1 MRKQQGLSAI
11 GKSLPRNEEKKMKR
25 MIAWILVLTLL
36 ASLTACGNKGKE
48 GDRTVSLEQ
57 QKEVLAD
64 TVEKT
69 GKLLQSS
76 VAEPAFGSVGGE
88 WLVLGL
94 ARSGLEVS
102 DEYYETYFQN
112 LSAYTAQQGGVL
124 HAKKYTEYS
133 RVILAVTAIGQ
144 DPADVGGF
152 DMLVPLADFEQTVFQ
167 GINGPIFALLALD
180 SGSYGIP
187 ENIAD
192 STQATRDLY
201 VDYIINAQ
209 LESGGWSLMG
219 GEAEIDLTAMALQA
233 LAKYRDRKDAAQAVE
248 KGLAIL
254 SERQNEQ
261 GGYQYNAAEQAS
273 SESVSQVIVALA
285 ELGIPLDDSRFVK
298 NGHTL
303 LDGLLQFRQEDGGF
317 SHLIDGETDLLAT
330 EQAFYALV
338 AANRVAQGE
347 SSLYRMK

>member
-1 MRKQQGLSAI
+1 
-11 GKSLPRNEEKKMKR
+11 MKR
-25 MIAWILVLTLL
+25 FLSWILVLTLL
-36 ASLTACGNKGKE
+36 LSLAACGKKE
-48 GDRTVSLEQ
+48 PEGEQTVSAQQ

-64 TVEKT
+64 TLTKT
-69 GKLLQSS
+69 GNFLKES
-76 VAEPAFGSVGGE
+76 VAEPTFGSVGGE
-88 WLVLGL
+88 WLVMGL
-94 ARSGLEVS
+94 ARSGLETS

-144 DPADVGGF
+144 DPTDVGGF
-152 DMLVPLADFEQTVFQ
+152 NMLLPLADFEQSVFQ

-180 SGSYGIP
+180 SGNYEIP
-187 ENIAD
+187 ENTVG

-209 LESGGWSLMG
+209 LENGGWSLMG

-233 LAKYRDRKDAAQAVE
+233 LAKYQDRKDVAEAVE

-254 SERQNEQ
+254 SDRQNEN
-261 GGYQYNAAEQAS
+261 GGYQFSTSEQVS
-273 SESVSQVIVALA
+273 CESVAQVIVALA
-285 ELGIPLDDSRFVK
+285 ELGISLDDPRFVK
-298 NGHTL
+298 NGKTL
-303 LDGLLQFRQEDGGF
+303 LDGILQFQCSDGGF
-317 SHLIDGETDLLAT
+317 SHLMEGETDLLAT

-338 AANRVAQGE
+338 AANRIAQGE